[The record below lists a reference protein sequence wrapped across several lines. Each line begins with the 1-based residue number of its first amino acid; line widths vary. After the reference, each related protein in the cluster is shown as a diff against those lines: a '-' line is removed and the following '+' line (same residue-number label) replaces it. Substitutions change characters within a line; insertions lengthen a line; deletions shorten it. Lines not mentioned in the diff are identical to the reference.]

1 MTSSGIISKF
11 KVSFVI
17 GAVLFFVA
25 ASPLPVREGMFPL
38 SELDNLDLTEAGLKI
53 KPSDIYN
60 PNGISLIDAL
70 VDIDGCTGSFVSDEG
85 LVLTNHHCATSS
97 LVSAS
102 KDDNAN
108 YVVDGFL
115 AKTKTEEKSVPK
127 VFRVMESYKDVSD
140 EVLNSVKGITK
151 LSERDKKIKAK
162 MKELGK
168 INSDL
173 KNSIEAEVS
182 EMFPGQTYVLFKYRL
197 IKDVRL
203 VYAPP
208 SAIGNFGGETDNWT
222 WPRHTGD
229 FSFFRCYVAPD
240 GSAAEYSKDNVPY
253 KPKKFLKINQNG
265 KNEGDFIFMLGYPGT
280 TYKNMP
286 SQFLIYQY
294 DYNHPYIIEL
304 NNWLLE
310 TIDEISLDDPDA
322 QINYAST
329 IRSLSNTEKKFR
341 GQLKAIR
348 KIGLIER
355 RQKEEEEL
363 INFAQST
370 PELKKEYSN
379 LFIDLETVYEKKYQ
393 SAEEYLWMTNF
404 FKYSNAAKIA
414 QFILDYSYE
423 MQKPINQQ
431 ADKFKKENI
440 EKTKHNLFAKSGNI
454 DEAFEILFWEKMI
467 FDAASLN
474 EESHIT
480 AVKNLIE
487 DKNADD
493 EIPVFVEESI
503 SGFPFTDMEYFNSLL
518 KKSPKEL
525 EMINDPVLNFVHDL
539 VKQKQNIDEEISA
552 IDGAL
557 SELLP
562 KFNELKRIKFNKSF
576 VPDANGTLR
585 LTYGYIKGYS
595 PADAVYYSP
604 FTSLNG
610 LIEKSFEEGEYE
622 VPEKIKELYNAK
634 DFGKFKDEKLG
645 SVPVALLYNTDTTGG
660 NSGSPVL
667 NAYGELIALNHDR
680 AFEAT
685 INDYAWDDSYSRS
698 IGVDIRYILWFA
710 QKYSGADNLL
720 KEMNV
725 EF

>member
-1 MTSSGIISKF
+1 MPLSKLRTAF
-11 KVSFVI
+11 HI
-17 GAVLFFVA
+17 LLVLIFIA

-38 SELDNLDLTEAGLKI
+38 SELDKLDLTEAGLKI

-60 PNGISLIDAL
+60 PNGINLIDAL
-70 VDIDGCTGSFVSDEG
+70 VDIDGCTGSFVSGEG

-97 LVSAS
+97 LVFAS
-102 KDDNAN
+102 KEDKAN

-115 AKTKTEEKSVPK
+115 AKIKTEEKSVPK
-127 VFRVMESYKDVSD
+127 IFRVMESYKDVSD
-140 EVLNSVKGITK
+140 EVLNSVKGITN
-151 LSERDKKIKAK
+151 LSERDKKIKSK

-168 INSDL
+168 INSDS
-173 KNSIEAEVS
+173 KNSMEAEVS

-208 SAIGNFGGETDNWT
+208 KAIGNFGGETDNWT

-240 GSAAEYSKDNVPY
+240 GSTAEYSKDNIPY
-253 KPKKFLKINQNG
+253 KPKKFLKINQSE

-286 SQFLIYQY
+286 SQFLIYQN

-304 NNWLLE
+304 NNWLLD
-310 TIDEISLDDPDA
+310 TINEISIDDPDV
-322 QINYAST
+322 QINYASA

-363 INFAQST
+363 MNFVQSDQK
-370 PELKKEYSN
+370 LKKEYSN
-379 LFIDLETVYEKKYQ
+379 LFVDLETVYEKKYQ
-393 SAEEYLWMTNF
+393 SAEEYLWITNF

-414 QFILDYSYE
+414 QFIWEYSYE
-423 MQKPINQQ
+423 MQKPLSQH
-431 ADKFKKENI
+431 AEKFKKENI
-440 EKTKHNLFAKSGNI
+440 EKTKETLFDKSGNI
-454 DEAFEILFWEKMI
+454 DEQLEILFWEKMI
-467 FDAASLN
+467 FDAASLSK
-474 EESHIT
+474 ESSIT
-480 AVKNLIE
+480 AVDNLVKN
-487 DKNADD
+487 KNADD
-493 EIPVFVEESI
+493 EIPVFTEESI
-503 SGFPFTDMEYFNSLL
+503 SGFPFTDLKYFNSLL

-525 EMINDPVLNFVHDL
+525 EMINDPVLNFVNDL

-604 FTSLNG
+604 FTSLKG
-610 LIEKSFEEGEYE
+610 LIEKTFEEGEYE
-622 VPEKIKELYNAK
+622 LPEKIKELYNAK

-645 SVPVALLYNTDTTGG
+645 TVPVAILYNTDTTGG

-667 NAYGELIALNHDR
+667 NAYGELVALNHDR